1 MGTIL
6 DLIGSMIFGGALIMI
21 AIDAN
26 GAATETQEQYAG
38 DMSVQEALT
47 DVVTGVESEFR
58 NMGFGVSDT
67 SATIRSAT
75 ISSITFLSSLDGTGA
90 HVDTVRYWVG
100 TPDEL
105 AGTQNELDRP
115 LYRSQNGSPKAIVGV
130 VTTFSLK
137 YIDFNKEIMS
147 TPVPASDLRNIQN
160 IEITIEVQNPYA
172 QYRDPSTV
180 QSGERNALYS
190 SSLWQ
195 QTRLASQNF
204 KR

>member
-6 DLIGSMIFGGALIMI
+6 DLLGSMIFGGALIMI

-26 GAATETQEQYAG
+26 GAATETQAQYAG
-38 DMSVQEALT
+38 DMSVQESLT
-47 DVVTGVESEFR
+47 EVVAGVESEFR

-67 SATIRSAT
+67 AATILHADST
-75 ISSITFLSSLDGTGA
+75 SITFLTCLDGTGI
-90 HVDTVRYWVG
+90 HIDTIRYWVG
-100 TPDEL
+100 STADMS
-105 AGTQNELDRP
+105 GTQNELDRP
-115 LYRSQNGSPKAIVGV
+115 LYRSQNGAAASIVGV

-137 YIDFNKEIMS
+137 YIDFNKDPMT
-147 TPVPASDLRNIQN
+147 TPIAASELRNIQN
-160 IEITIEVQNPYA
+160 IEITVEVQNPYA
-172 QYRDPSTV
+172 EYRDPTQV
-180 QSGERNALYS
+180 QTGERNALYS